1 MSSND
6 QAPLGC
12 VFDDDNIQRDNEFAP
27 DGFDDID
34 AVAYC
39 LTNRENLAA
48 LGAVDENHLY
58 GCAIATLLAHMGIG
72 EDSGHAHQIA
82 WDFLNVLEGAVGAVG
97 DDETT

>member
-6 QAPLGC
+6 RAPLGC
-12 VFDDDNIQRDNEFAP
+12 IFDDDNIQRDNEFAP

-58 GCAIATLLAHMGIG
+58 GCAIATLLACMGIG
-72 EDSGHAHQIA
+72 EDSSHAHQIA
-82 WDFLNVLEGAVGAVG
+82 WDFINILEGSASVTGG
-97 DDETT
+97 DDE